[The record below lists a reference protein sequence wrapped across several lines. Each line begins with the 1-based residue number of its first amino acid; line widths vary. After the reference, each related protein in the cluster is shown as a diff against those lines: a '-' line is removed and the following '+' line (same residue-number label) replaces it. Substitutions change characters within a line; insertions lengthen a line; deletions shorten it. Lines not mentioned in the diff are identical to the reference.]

1 MFSLFCGEVRAQE
14 DEAAECQERYQH
26 NSSTAINQ
34 GEDSKSAR
42 YTILWV
48 VAAFPLDVN
57 FESASPTVHRALG
70 EDRNA
75 LAGLFRGALS
85 T

>member
-1 MFSLFCGEVRAQE
+1 MFSLFFGEVRAQE

-26 NSSTAINQ
+26 NAPAINQ